1 MPRVH
6 SIRQVE
12 IVKALANHRHFGLAA
27 KALGVSQPALTRS
40 LKQIEADLGVA
51 LFDRQGVT
59 PTPFGEI
66 VLRHGERAAAEFHE
80 LMREITLAKGLE
92 IGELRIALGPY
103 PADISGERAVGVLLQ
118 RHPKVFVE
126 MRSANWERAVGHVL
140 DGAVDLGFAEA
151 GEAGQNPDLQIEP
164 IRNSP
169 LFFFCA
175 AGHPLAGKER
185 LALEDILD
193 YPWVGPTLPGRMSA
207 GLPAT
212 DKPFAVV
219 DRMQGRV
226 NPRALVGSFSAIKHI
241 VLAGHALGA
250 AISSQIS
257 RELSEGLCV
266 RLPIATPWLNLNYG
280 FITKRGRSL
289 SPAAKA
295 FMDIAR
301 EIEGGIPQ

>member
-126 MRSANWERAVGHVL
+126 MRSANWERAVADVL

-151 GEAGQNPDLQIEP
+151 GKAAKIP
-164 IRNSP
+164 IY
-169 LFFFCA
+169 
-175 AGHPLAGKER
+175 R
-185 LALEDILD
+185 LSRSEILRCSSSA
-193 YPWVGPTLPGRMSA
+193 PPGILWPGRS
-207 GLPAT
+207 GSRSRTSWITLGW
-212 DKPFAVV
+212 
-219 DRMQGRV
+219 GR
-226 NPRALVGSFSAIKHI
+226 
-241 VLAGHALGA
+241 
-250 AISSQIS
+250 
-257 RELSEGLCV
+257 LC
-266 RLPIATPWLNLNYG
+266 PDG
-280 FITKRGRSL
+280 
-289 SPAAKA
+289 
-295 FMDIAR
+295 
-301 EIEGGIPQ
+301 